1 MAAPTPGAEPRPK
14 PRDPFGPPLDHN
26 QVREVFRRLAKRPQ
40 AEQEAFV
47 SKLNWNLLDER
58 AEHRLVG
65 WLLENL
71 CSGEPA
77 RQAYVLRL
85 LNKLP
90 HFKRA
95 RHAPRFQAVL
105 PQLSPDLA
113 EEVADA
119 FGPVLGG
126 APKKSSKGPAA
137 AAKDPAGAPQPP
149 TTTGAVRAPEPAR
162 EASGDDL
169 SKLKD
174 FFGKFGGAK

>member
-1 MAAPTPGAEPRPK
+1 MADPTPGAGPRPK

-58 AEHRLVG
+58 SEHRLVG
-65 WLLENL
+65 WLLDNL
-71 CSGEPA
+71 CSGDPA
-77 RQAYVLRL
+77 RQAYVLKL

-105 PQLSPDLA
+105 TQLSPDLA

-137 AAKDPAGAPQPP
+137 TAKAPAGAPQPP
-149 TTTGAVRAPEPAR
+149 AAVRAPEPAR

>member
-1 MAAPTPGAEPRPK
+1 MPEPTPGTEPRPK

-26 QVREVFRRLAKRPQ
+26 QVREVFRRLATRPQ
-40 AEQEAFV
+40 ADQEAFV

-65 WLLENL
+65 WLLDNL

-77 RQAYVLRL
+77 RQAYVLKL

-95 RHAPRFQAVL
+95 RHAPRFQAVMAS
-105 PQLSPDLA
+105 LSPDLA

-126 APKKSSKGPAA
+126 APKKSTKGPAA
-137 AAKDPAGAPQPP
+137 AVKAPGVPAPKPVVQ
-149 TTTGAVRAPEPAR
+149 TGGRSPEPPR